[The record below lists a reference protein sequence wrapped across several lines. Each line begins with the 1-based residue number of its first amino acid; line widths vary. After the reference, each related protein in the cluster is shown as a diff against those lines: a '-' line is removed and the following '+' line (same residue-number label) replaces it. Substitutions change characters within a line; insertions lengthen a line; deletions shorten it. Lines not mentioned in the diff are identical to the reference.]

1 MKEIIIKLAEFVNDI
16 HDVLFDLF
24 GLHMTDKQLH
34 FWVIGIIGMITFF
47 IVYFFFKIIEK
58 MKWSTTILS
67 FVYTFTMM
75 IVLVFAIELQ
85 QAITNRGN
93 MEFADAVMGLWGFL
107 VFFLIYAAIAILIY
121 LLFKIFNK
129 KK

>member
-85 QAITNRGN
+85 QAITNRGD